1 MDGLIIMDA
10 RQSKFAVKLLPSM
23 ADFAFLMP
31 IVFLF
36 GRMDGAKT
44 LLGDCDAGWHIRT
57 GQWILA
63 NHRVPVRDLFS
74 FSKAG
79 QPWYAWEWL
88 ADVLWAWLTAHGGLA
103 ALVLFCALLLSATFT
118 LLYRLARN
126 KANPVAALAVT
137 LVAAAASSVH
147 WLARPHLF
155 TLFFA
160 VLFCTVLERE
170 RYGRRRFCGLPLLV
184 VLPAATI
191 LWTNLHGGFV
201 AGIAIVGA
209 YAAGELLRMA
219 FAAASEVRRAAWS
232 AARRYMLAGLLCLAA
247 SLVNPY
253 TYHLHVHVFQY
264 LRDPFQ
270 SEYILEF
277 LTLSFH
283 HPVAIFFEILL
294 LAGAATAVWNLS
306 QRNFIDPVLMALWA
320 HGSLLAARNIPIF
333 VIVAAPPVAAALQ
346 HWIEAL
352 PLSNTAAWLCAAAR
366 KYIGVTTELADA
378 DSIGR
383 WHPASALGVLA
394 VAALLF
400 APHPPAKFRA
410 EFDPQAF
417 PAAAVDTLRSEPA
430 ARIFAYDQWGDY
442 LIYRLY
448 PHTRVFLDG
457 RSDFYGADF
466 EKDAIGVE
474 RVKYDWEKTLS
485 RFGIDT
491 ILLSPATPLAGALK
505 ESRRW
510 RLVYDDG
517 VALVFRSAS
526 PQPGAAIPAGPTPG
540 GLSRDRE
547 ITKTEAR
554 DRAITKFNNSS
565 TS

>member
-1 MDGLIIMDA
+1 
-10 RQSKFAVKLLPSM
+10 M

-31 IVFLF
+31 ICFLF
-36 GRMDGAKT
+36 GRMNGATT
-44 LLGDCDAGWHIRT
+44 LLGDCDTGWHIRA
-57 GQWILA
+57 GEWILA
-63 NHRVPVRDLFS
+63 NHRVPVRDIFS
-74 FSKAG
+74 FSKPG

-118 LLYRLARN
+118 LLYQLARK

-137 LVAAAASSVH
+137 MAAAAASSVH

-155 TLFFA
+155 TLLFA
-160 VLFCTVLERE
+160 VLFYMVLERE
-170 RYGRRRFCGLPLLV
+170 RDGRRRVWGAPFLV
-184 VLPAATI
+184 LLPAATVV
-191 LWTNLHGGFV
+191 WTNLHGGFV
-201 AGIAIVGA
+201 VGIAMIGA

-219 FAAASEVRRAAWS
+219 FAASPQERLAAWG
-232 AARRYMLAGLLCLAA
+232 AARRYMSGCGLCLAA

-253 TYHLHVHVFQY
+253 FYHLHVHVFQY

-277 LTLSFH
+277 LTPSFH
-283 HPVAIFFEILL
+283 HPLAIFFEILL
-294 LAGAATAVWNLS
+294 LGSAATAAWNLS
-306 QRNFIDPVLMALWA
+306 RRNFIDPVLMALWA
-320 HGSLLAARNIPIF
+320 HGSLLATRNIPLF
-333 VIVAAPPVAAALQ
+333 AIVATPPVAAALQ
-346 HWIEAL
+346 HWIESL
-352 PLSNTAAWLCAAAR
+352 PLSNSAGWLRAAAR
-366 KYIGVTTELADA
+366 KYIRVTAEIAGVDA
-378 DSIGR
+378 IGR

-394 VAALLF
+394 VAALMF

-410 EFDPQAF
+410 EFDPKSF
-417 PAAAVDTLRSEPA
+417 PAAAVDTLGADPS
-430 ARIFAYDQWGDY
+430 ARIFASLQWGDY

-448 PHTRVFLDG
+448 PRTRVFLDG

-466 EKDAIGVE
+466 EKNAFGVE
-474 RVKYDWEKTLS
+474 RVNYDWEKTLN
-485 RFGIDT
+485 RFAIDT

-526 PQPGAAIPAGPTPG
+526 AQRGDVVPAGAKSG
-540 GLSRDRE
+540 GSSRDRE

-554 DRAITKFNNSS
+554 DQAITKYNSS
-565 TS
+565 AS

>member
-1 MDGLIIMDA
+1 MDA
-10 RQSKFAVKLLPSM
+10 TESKFAIKMLPSM

-36 GRMDGAKT
+36 ARMDGAKT

-63 NHRVPVRDLFS
+63 NHRVPVTDLFS
-74 FSKAG
+74 FSKPG
-79 QPWYAWEWL
+79 QPWYAWEWMS
-88 ADVLWAWLTAHGGLA
+88 DVAWAWLTAHGGLA
-103 ALVLFCALLLSATFT
+103 ALVLFCTLLISVTFA
-118 LLYRLARN
+118 LLYRLARK
-126 KANPVAALAVT
+126 KANPLVALAVT
-137 LVAAAASSVH
+137 MAAAAASSIH

-155 TLFFA
+155 TLLFV
-160 VLFCTVLERE
+160 VLFCMVLERE
-170 RYGRRRFCGLPLLV
+170 RDGRRRVCGVSFLAL
-184 VLPAATI
+184 LPAMTVV
-191 LWTNLHGGFV
+191 WTNLHGGFV
-201 AGIAIVGA
+201 AGILIICA

-219 FAAASEVRRAAWS
+219 FAPGPQERRAAWGS
-232 AARRYMLAGLLCLAA
+232 ARRYLLAGALCAAA

-283 HPVAIFFEILL
+283 HPMAIFFEILL
-294 LAGAATAVWNLS
+294 LAAVATAIGNIS
-306 QRNFIDPVLMALWA
+306 QGNFIDPLLMALWA

-333 VIVAAPPVAAALQ
+333 AIVAAPPVAAAIER
-346 HWIEAL
+346 WIESL
-352 PLSNTAAWLCAAAR
+352 PRSNAASWLCAASR
-366 KYIGVTTELADA
+366 KYLGAAAEFARTDA
-378 DSIGR
+378 IGR
-383 WHPASALGVLA
+383 WHPASAMGALIVG
-394 VAALLF
+394 ALLF

-410 EFDPQAF
+410 EFDPTAF
-417 PAAAVDTLRSEPA
+417 PARAVDALRANPS

-448 PHTRVFLDG
+448 PRTRVFLDG

-466 EKDAIGVE
+466 EKDALGIE
-474 RVKYDWEKTLS
+474 RVKYDWEQTLR
-485 RFGIDT
+485 RFDIDT
-491 ILLSPATPLAGALK
+491 ILLSPSTPLAGALK
-505 ESRRW
+505 ESSRW

-517 VALVFRSAS
+517 VAVVFRSAGLPQDAPS
-526 PQPGAAIPAGPTPG
+526 PAAASAGG
-540 GLSRDRE
+540 SSRDRE

-554 DRAITKFNNSS
+554 DRTITKSNHSAS
-565 TS
+565 

>member
-1 MDGLIIMDA
+1 MDA
-10 RQSKFAVKLLPSM
+10 RQSKFAIKLLPSM

-31 IVFLF
+31 LVFLF
-36 GRMDGAKT
+36 GRMEGAKT

-57 GQWILA
+57 GEWILA
-63 NHRVPVRDLFS
+63 NHRVPMRDLFS
-74 FSKAG
+74 FSKLG
-79 QPWYAWEWL
+79 ETWYAWEWL
-88 ADVLWAWLTAHGGLA
+88 ADVAWAWLTAHGGLA
-103 ALVLFCALLLSATFT
+103 TLVLFCALLLSVTFT
-118 LLYRLARN
+118 LLYRLARK
-126 KANPVAALAVT
+126 KANPVVALAMT
-137 LVAAAASSVH
+137 LAAASASTVH

-160 VLFCTVLERE
+160 VLFYIVLERV
-170 RYGRRRFCGLPLLV
+170 RDGRGRVCGVPWLV
-184 VLPAATI
+184 LLPAATVV
-191 LWTNLHGGFV
+191 WTNLHGGFV
-201 AGIAIVGA
+201 AGIAMIGA
-209 YAAGELLRMA
+209 YGVGELLRMA
-219 FAAASEVRRAAWS
+219 FAASPEERLAAWG
-232 AARRYMLAGLLCLAA
+232 AARRYLLGCLFCLAA

-253 TYHLHVHVFQY
+253 SYHLHVHVFQY

-270 SEYILEF
+270 SEYVSEF

-283 HPVAIFFEILL
+283 HPVAIYFEILL

-320 HGSLLAARNIPIF
+320 HGALLAARNIPIF
-333 VIVAAPPVAAALQ
+333 AIVAAPPVAAALQ
-346 HWIEAL
+346 RWIERL
-352 PLSNTAAWLCAAAR
+352 PLSNAAGWLRAAAE
-366 KYIGVTTELADA
+366 KYIGVTAEFADTDA
-378 DSIGR
+378 IGR
-383 WHPASALGVLA
+383 WHPASALGALA

-410 EFDPQAF
+410 EFDPKSF
-417 PAAAVDTLRSEPA
+417 PAAAVETLRADPS
-430 ARIFAYDQWGDY
+430 ARIFAHDQWGDY

-448 PHTRVFLDG
+448 PRTRVFVDG

-466 EKDAIGVE
+466 EKKVLGVE
-474 RVKYDWEKTLS
+474 GVKYDWEKTLN
-485 RFGIDT
+485 RFGVDT

-505 ESRRW
+505 ESSRW

-526 PQPGAAIPAGPTPG
+526 AKPDATNPATAARGGAG
-540 GLSRDRE
+540 RDRE

-554 DRAITKFNNSS
+554 DRAITQNNNS